1 MTVPFVD
8 DGWMS
13 AATLIRATHRY
24 AFRSG
29 EWATLKGTTELPG
42 FPEGDRKCYLVEF
55 DDGVT
60 DFWPV
65 DDNTHGYEFAQ
76 VTPAP

>member
-1 MTVPFVD
+1 M
-8 DGWMS
+8 
-13 AATLIRATHRY
+13 TLIRAMHRY

-29 EWATLKGTTELPG
+29 EWATLKGLASLPVR
-42 FPEGDRKCYLVEF
+42 EGEPDRDCYLVEF

-65 DDNTHGYEFAQ
+65 DDADHGYEQARG
-76 VTPAP
+76 PGGS